1 MSVKN
6 YRASTELFIDDIWRQ
21 GKLYWHGIIANVR
34 TLHLSSTSSQTPTLP
49 RARLDGGSHTS
60 LTIPKAALQ
69 VTFLFE
75 HVSYPHFQRQ
85 MRPLGIKKGVYEAS
99 RISIYICKSPE
110 IMWTYRTQSVYNR
123 IFLHA
128 WISSLLCDV
137 SPSHSNFVLVAT
149 LAWL

>member
-1 MSVKN
+1 MNGGRQLHDSAKLMIVIN
-6 YRASTELFIDDIWRQ
+6 RVWSCTQRLSPSST
-21 GKLYWHGIIANVR
+21 IAHVR

-49 RARLDGGSHTS
+49 RARLDGDSHTS

-99 RISIYICKSPE
+99 RISIYICKSSEPCQFVRVSE
-110 IMWTYRTQSVYNR
+110 
-123 IFLHA
+123 
-128 WISSLLCDV
+128 LCDPARGDGV
-137 SPSHSNFVLVAT
+137 AISNCRFIEIILEFVR
-149 LAWL
+149 